1 MNKNIVSVKE
11 NKVTNYETQT
21 MGETIYAYKGKTLV
35 AAYSKTTGGLHTYNL
50 SKAEKRKV
58 TKVIIAVLRESKIT
72 KSQAKEF
79 YRDLCGTVYGNS
91 NKNCCGIMPVSLV
104 ADHMKISF
112 EKANQFCDAMIK
124 YGITER
130 ADGMIII

>member
-1 MNKNIVSVKE
+1 MNQKTI
-11 NKVTNYETQT
+11 YETQII
-21 MGETIYAYKGKTLV
+21 GEVIYVYKGKTLV
-35 AAYSKTTGGLHTYNL
+35 AAYSKTSGGLHTYNL

-58 TKVIIAVLRESKIT
+58 TKVIIAVLRENKIT
-72 KSQAKEF
+72 ESQAKAF
-79 YRDLCGTVYGNS
+79 YRNLCGTVYGNS

-104 ADHMKISF
+104 ADHMNISF